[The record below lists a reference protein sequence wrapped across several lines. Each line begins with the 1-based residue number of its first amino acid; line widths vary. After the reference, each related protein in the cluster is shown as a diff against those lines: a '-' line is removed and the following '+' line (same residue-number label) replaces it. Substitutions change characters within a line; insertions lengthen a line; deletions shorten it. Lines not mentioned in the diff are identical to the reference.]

1 LWGEVRT
8 EREILPKVW
17 KEGRKM
23 NRKGDIP
30 RYIIWFIVLMII
42 LVLGLIIFYLG
53 GLKIIQGFLENT
65 IFG

>member
-1 LWGEVRT
+1 
-8 EREILPKVW
+8 
-17 KEGRKM
+17 M